1 MKMNVPSLQIPS
13 FAKFFLVDVC
23 VHENRVTVPS
33 KKKTHTHTHT
43 HTHSRSRS
51 LSFSLFLLISL
62 ELVRLNQQT
71 HNFTLKYSHMEYFD
85 TLSGGTEI
93 TLAQNVLLIDS

>member
-33 KKKTHTHTHT
+33 KKKNTHTHTHT
-43 HTHSRSRS
+43 LTLS
-51 LSFSLFLLISL
+51 LSLFLSL
-62 ELVRLNQQT
+62 SA
-71 HNFTLKYSHMEYFD
+71 NFTGTGKVKPAD
-85 TLSGGTEI
+85 TQFYAEI
-93 TLAQNVLLIDS
+93 QPYGVL